1 MWRRIFVTTV
11 FALVSAL
18 LLVSQDA
25 TSSPKDSLIN
35 GITQYQTNLLLVK
48 ASITTYKQ
56 QILNSNQTIADLQQ
70 QLNDSKSKS
79 TQIIADLT
87 LQLTDSKALL
97 AKQQKDLEQLQK
109 IFNQLSTDLK
119 ALKISYEV
127 SRNTTK
133 ILAIAL
139 IAVGGYEGGRALK
152 WWK

>member
-35 GITQYQTNLLLVK
+35 DITQYQTNLLIVK

-56 QILNSNQTIADLQQ
+56 QILSSNQTIADLQQ

-109 IFNQLSTDLK
+109 ISNQLSTDLK

-139 IAVGGYEGGRALK
+139 IAVGAMKVDER
-152 WWK
+152 